1 MNKATLTKQDR
12 RYLDLLKTTLTDY
25 LRVDNP
31 HANAMP
37 LQWIRP
43 SSAIRRLRNRMITR
57 FLGLFGLAAVKPSR
71 ISAEKRRND
80 RANGVDWP
88 PLAETMVGLKRL
100 DNLEAAIGTVL
111 EDGIEGD
118 LLEAGVW
125 RGGASIFMQAVL
137 TCHDATDRKVW
148 LCDSFEGL
156 PPPDPKF
163 PSDAGFTFHEFS
175 ILAVSEEDVRRNFD
189 RYNLSGDN
197 LRFVKGYFENTL
209 ADAPVEKIALLRM
222 DGDMYSSTI
231 SILNA
236 LYHKVTPGGFII
248 VDDYHIPACAE
259 AVADF
264 RKEHGIEEPII
275 AIDDFG
281 SYWRKPKA

>member
-1 MNKATLTKQDR
+1 
-12 RYLDLLKTTLTDY
+12 
-25 LRVDNP
+25 
-31 HANAMP
+31 
-37 LQWIRP
+37 
-43 SSAIRRLRNRMITR
+43 
-57 FLGLFGLAAVKPSR
+57 
-71 ISAEKRRND
+71 
-80 RANGVDWP
+80 
-88 PLAETMVGLKRL
+88 MVGLKRL

-111 EDGIEGD
+111 EDGVEGD